1 MNISNNLITQAGEL
15 LNEIKP
21 VLDVTW
27 DDDITNG
34 KIKNIIA
41 DGMALINDDV
51 KAEIDYS
58 EDRLALKLLK
68 TYCRY
73 AWNNSEEYF
82 IKNNVSDI
90 IKLEALYGKEE
101 TENS

>member
-1 MNISNNLITQAGEL
+1 MDTSTDLITQAGEL

-27 DDDITNG
+27 DDDITNN

-51 KAEIDYS
+51 KSEIDYS
-58 EDRLALKLLK
+58 KDRLALKVLK